1 MRAALRAAAWTWSE
15 TEIVRWDRGSR
26 RQDRW
31 IAMAGVRGWL
41 HVAADGDVMAGIDP
55 LLRLGAVTHI
65 GADIAFGCGR
75 YRIAKR
81 AMSAPL

>member
-1 MRAALRAAAWTWSE
+1 MRESIRSATWTWSE

-31 IAMAGVRGWL
+31 IAMTGVRGWL
-41 HVAADGDVMAGIDP
+41 HIAADGDVIARIYP
-55 LLRLGAVTHI
+55 LLRLGAATHV

-81 AMSAPL
+81 AMP